1 MKKRISTIVCA
12 ALAALTVSGCSDW
25 VTPEPLN
32 KESENIHG
40 EDYYEALREY
50 RKSDHVKSFGWYSS
64 WTALGS
70 DMKNYLI
77 GLPDSLDIVSHWY
90 PAESYAEPLTDAQKE
105 DLKAMDR
112 RGTKVLF
119 CLFFKDLGFRMTPG
133 VEVAENRDPSEEY
146 KALMRKT
153 WGWYE
158 RDYDGSAEADAAIA
172 KYADALARYV
182 IDNGY
187 DGIDFDYEVN
197 YGERGNIVESTKAL
211 HVLLTALSR
220 HMGPKSGS
228 GLILAVDGE
237 PQTLAAESG
246 PLLDYYIIQ
255 AYYCPGDSDL
265 DSRFNGLFNK
275 FKDVED
281 EATVLRKL
289 IWTEDFERYQDGK
302 CNFAFRSGHK
312 NPGLD
317 KDGNPRTS
325 TPYSI
330 DGMARYYRDIN
341 GEMVKIGGY
350 GAYRFELK
358 GASDEYLLY
367 RYLMRG
373 EVIPE

>member
-1 MKKRISTIVCA
+1 MKKGILAIACA
-12 ALAALTVSGCSDW
+12 TLAAWAISGCSDW
-25 VTPEPLN
+25 MTPERLYKP
-32 KESENIHG
+32 EENIHG
-40 EDYYEALREY
+40 DDYYAALRAYKE
-50 RKSDHVKSFGWYSS
+50 SDHVKCFGWFSS
-64 WTALGS
+64 WTALGT

-77 GLPDSLDIVSHWY
+77 GLPDSMDIVSHWL
-90 PAESYAEPLTDAQKE
+90 PVESYAEPLSEAQKK
-105 DLKAMDR
+105 DLAAMEK

-133 VEVAENRDPSEEY
+133 VQTAENANPSEEY
-146 KALMRKT
+146 KALMRET

-158 RDYDGSAEADAAIA
+158 RQYDGSAEADAAIA
-172 KYADALARYV
+172 KYADAMAKYV

-187 DGIDFDYEVN
+187 AGIDFDYEVN

-211 HVLLTALSR
+211 HVFLTALSKYF
-220 HMGPKSGS
+220 GPKSGT
-228 GLILAVDGE
+228 GRLLVVDGE

-255 AYYCPGDSDL
+255 AYSCSGDGNL
-265 DSRFNGLFNK
+265 DSRFNGLYSK
-275 FKDVED
+275 FSSVED

-302 CNFAFRSGHK
+302 CNFTFRTGHK

-317 KDGNPRTS
+317 KDGNPRTR

-341 GEMVKIGGY
+341 GEAVKIGGY

-358 GASDEYLLY
+358 GAVDEYQLF
-367 RYLMRG
+367 RRLMRG
-373 EVIPE
+373 EAISE